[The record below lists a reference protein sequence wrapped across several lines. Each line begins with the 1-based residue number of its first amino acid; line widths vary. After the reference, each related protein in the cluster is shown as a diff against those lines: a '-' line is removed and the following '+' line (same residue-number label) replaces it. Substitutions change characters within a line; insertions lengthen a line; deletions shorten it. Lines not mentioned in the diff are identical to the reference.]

1 MKFKN
6 RICLGALPII
16 ALGIITITVLNACV
30 QKEDKAIKIIN
41 ESISKHGGQLYLDKT
56 VEVTFRKFQL
66 KIDHRKDTFRYER
79 NYPDSTG
86 WVQEVFSNEI
96 TYRNVNDERQDLDK
110 KTIDKFQNGINAMV
124 YFIMLPYRLQDE
136 AVLPEYLG
144 KEMIKDVEYHKIR
157 VIFKREGGGQDHED
171 VYLYWF
177 TEDYSLDYL
186 AYEYY
191 SDETGRRFREAFNRR
206 DVNGIVFQDY
216 NNYAEEIEGDF
227 STIGKRFEMGELK
240 KLSLVSLEEIN
251 VY

>member
-1 MKFKN
+1 MSSKN
-6 RICLGALPII
+6 KICKVLSFFVI
-16 ALGIITITVLNACV
+16 GILMITFLHSCDK
-30 QKEDKAIKIIN
+30 KEDLAGKII
-41 ESISKHGGQLYLDKT
+41 EEAITKHGGKHYLEKT
-56 VEVTFRKFQL
+56 VELTFRKFQL
-66 KIDHRKDTFRYER
+66 KIEHRKDTFRYER

-86 WVQEVFSNEI
+86 WVQEVFSNEK
-96 TYRNVNDERQDLDK
+96 TFRNINGELQVLDK

-136 AVLPEYLG
+136 AVVPEYLG
-144 KEMIKDVEYHKIR
+144 KELIKDVEYHKIR

-227 STIGKRFEMGELK
+227 DTIAKRFEKGELK
-240 KLSLVSLEEIN
+240 KLSVVSLDQIK